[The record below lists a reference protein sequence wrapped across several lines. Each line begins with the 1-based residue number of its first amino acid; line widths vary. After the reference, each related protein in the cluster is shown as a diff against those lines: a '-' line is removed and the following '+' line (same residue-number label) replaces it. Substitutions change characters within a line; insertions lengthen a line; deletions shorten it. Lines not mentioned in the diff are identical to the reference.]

1 VKNAQR
7 YLADASLGQHQH
19 VWYHKYSYSY
29 ASPITGFISLVIY
42 ANLLFYTITRFLDIG
57 FERTF
62 NTLTLYQPLD
72 LSLDTTLTVGQ
83 FFTAAGLH
91 FFYTVVPGDPDCSQ
105 YQGSNYVSI
114 YTTNP
119 RIYLPFN
126 STYDP
131 EQGACRA
138 DLAPQVFRDPHRLN
152 SNFSIY
158 FYCYNCT
165 GGMDVA
171 MT

>member
-1 VKNAQR
+1 MKNAQR

-19 VWYHKYSYSY
+19 VWYHKYRYSY

-42 ANLLFYTITRFLDIG
+42 ANLLFYTVTRFLDIG

-105 YQGSNYVSI
+105 YQGNGYI
-114 YTTNP
+114 
-119 RIYLPFN
+119 
-126 STYDP
+126 
-131 EQGACRA
+131 
-138 DLAPQVFRDPHRLN
+138 
-152 SNFSIY
+152 
-158 FYCYNCT
+158 
-165 GGMDVA
+165 
-171 MT
+171 